1 MYFFKV
7 EISLFDEDKET
18 IFLVPDT
25 DALEKD
31 ELPVFSEN
39 ELTAHP
45 TFAAFLKRTKTA
57 IVDVS
62 YQLFEAKD
70 TVLEEMDT
78 EKYEELAEQK
88 KLKLLDG
95 NDFCIQTRKIKN
107 HHKKGKSLF
116 PKIGIA
122 AAALLLIVG
131 AVTKK
136 MRSKPQ
142 PQPEPTSEITS
153 DIVYSSESLQSVP
166 EAAESSSV
174 DSSEQS
180 TAQLPES
187 SIMSAT
193 TISAVQ
199 QQPINSSSAVSSAVT
214 STATRSNAQSSSAA
228 PYKDTNVKS

>member
-7 EISLFDEDKET
+7 EISLFDEEKEV
-18 IFLVPDT
+18 IFMIPNT
-25 DALEKD
+25 DGLAKD

-39 ELTAHP
+39 ELTAHLK
-45 TFAAFLKRTKTA
+45 FAAFVKRTKTS

-62 YQLFEAKD
+62 YQLFEARD

-78 EKYEELAEQK
+78 EKYEELAELN

-107 HHKKGKSLF
+107 HYKKGKSLF

-122 AAALLLIVG
+122 AAVLLLIVG
-131 AVTKK
+131 AVAKK
-136 MRSKPQ
+136 TRSKS
-142 PQPEPTSEITS
+142 QPEPTSEITS
-153 DIVYSSESLQSVP
+153 EIAYSSESLQSVP

-174 DSSEQS
+174 VSLEQS

-187 SIMSAT
+187 SVMSET
-193 TISAVQ
+193 TIASA
-199 QQPINSSSAVSSAVT
+199 QQPISSSPPRFIGGDINGGSEYGSKFIGSLQRGV
-214 STATRSNAQSSSAA
+214 
-228 PYKDTNVKS
+228 

>member
-39 ELTAHP
+39 ELTSHP

-57 IVDVS
+57 IVDVA
-62 YQLFEAKD
+62 YELYEAKD
-70 TVLEEMDT
+70 VVFDEMDAGDAG
-78 EKYEELAEQK
+78 KFEQ
-88 KLKLLDG
+88 LLDR
-95 NDFCIQTRKIKN
+95 NKLELLDENEFCIQTRKIKN

-116 PKIGIA
+116 SKIGIA

-166 EAAESSSV
+166 EAAESSPV

-187 SIMSAT
+187 LIMSAT

-228 PYKDTNVKS
+228 P